1 MNGRRNNLMSGLVI
15 WFAIASLA
23 LAQRPSL
30 KRPEPPPPQ
39 TQNRSL
45 QVKEIRSGGA
55 LDGRGRLW
63 ALVVGVSRYKNL
75 KPEDQLEFAH
85 RDAQDFAAFLS
96 SPVGGGFPS
105 SQLTLLIN
113 EAATLSAVRSA
124 LGTTLPRSVEA
135 DDMVV
140 IFFAGHGV
148 VEGEQDGYLLAHDS
162 DPQNLYA
169 TALQVSELNR
179 IITTRIKARTVILI
193 ADACHSGQLGWT
205 SRGSNADTVLVNKY
219 LDEVGKSG
227 KGVFRILA
235 SRADQRSYEDKQW
248 GGGHGV
254 FTWFLLEGLKGRADR
269 DQDGFVRIGELLDFL
284 SEQVPKATQALQQP
298 RAAGDIDTRLP
309 LAVLPTAS
317 AKVSSNVAASPQLVA
332 LEVHGI
338 PGMEVYLD
346 SAFRG
351 RVLPTGLLMI
361 DQIKP
366 GDHDISIISPGADPI
381 NQKVSLT
388 TPKTALT
395 LKPPSSM
402 STSPLP
408 AQIREALSKKDVR
421 GALNLYQQL
430 VKQTPNDPQR
440 PAIEASLSAVLE
452 SIGQNAINVYVQSS
466 GIDIRR
472 GMFQNAAEAFRLLR
486 TIQPQSDKS
495 VEAKYLFCDGRAKIE
510 EMKFEEAA
518 AQLNRAVTLDPRA
531 AYAYN
536 ALGLAYREMKK
547 EDRALEALKRAA
559 ELAPQWALPQIQ
571 IGLTYLGQG
580 RSDKAEA
587 ALKEAARLDPR
598 HFLPHEQL
606 ARIYFANGKMDDA
619 EREARAAI
627 ALAPNAGLSHLTL
640 GMVYE
645 NAKKWDLAV
654 TAYEKGLSLM
664 PNLSPSDREDY
675 KTRAERC
682 RKKGKS

>member
-1 MNGRRNNLMSGLVI
+1 MNGWRNNLMFGLAM
-15 WFAIASLA
+15 WLTASPIA

-30 KRPEPPPPQ
+30 KKQEPAPP
-39 TQNRSL
+39 NRSL

-63 ALVVGVSRYKNL
+63 AVVIGVSSYKNL

-105 SQLTLLIN
+105 SQLTLLVN
-113 EAATLSAVRSA
+113 QAATLSAIRSA

-235 SRADQRSYEDKQW
+235 SRADQRSYEDKRW
-248 GGGHGV
+248 GGGHGC
-254 FTWFLLEGLKGRADR
+254 FTWFLLEGLKGKADR

-309 LAVLPTAS
+309 LAVLPTAT
-317 AKVSSNVAASPQLVA
+317 AKVSSTVAASPQLVT
-332 LEVHGI
+332 LEVHGT

-361 DQIKP
+361 DQVKP
-366 GDHDISIISPGADPI
+366 GDHDISIISPGAEPV

-388 TPKTALT
+388 AAKTTLA
-395 LKPPSSM
+395 LKPAGATA
-402 STSPLP
+402 TSPLA
-408 AQIREALSKKDVR
+408 AQIKQALSKKDVR
-421 GALNLYQQL
+421 GALDLYQQL
-430 VKQTPNDPQR
+430 VKQSPNDPQR
-440 PAIEASLSAVLE
+440 PAIEASLSAILE

-466 GIDIRR
+466 GIEIRR

-547 EDRALEALKRAA
+547 EDRALDALKRAA

-580 RSDKAEA
+580 RSDKAEG
-587 ALKEAARLDPR
+587 ALKEAARLDAR

-606 ARIYFANGKMDDA
+606 ARIYLTNGKMDDA
-619 EREARAAI
+619 EREAKAAI
-627 ALAPNAGLSHLTL
+627 ALAPTAGLSQLTL
-640 GMVYE
+640 GVVYE
-645 NAKKWDLAV
+645 NTKRWDLAV

-664 PNLSPSDREDY
+664 PNLSSSDREEY
-675 KTRAERC
+675 TKRAERC